1 MPKNITLENIKSI
14 SHDELADLVYTQID
28 NNHVLYEKVEKILLK
43 SDPKA
48 LVKSIKKDIGSIRR
62 GRKFIG
68 YHEAFEFADKVQNIV
83 DDIVM
88 IVDDEKVASR
98 LLKELILTDSKV
110 YLRSDDSAG
119 VIQISYGNAEDAW
132 TGYFG
137 VLCDDEIYDDIIE
150 MLVCEGFGVR
160 SVFSEKVPNSVL
172 EKIYDEFYAKC
183 EAHKGESYNSFDD
196 IHILQLCSHFLKKP
210 ECYIKASQFNSRELH
225 ESDFLDFAQEYKYAE
240 DAQGVLDTLSS
251 IKFVDEYKANDFY
264 ELQVWAYEA
273 LKQPMNV
280 TLAYKNWYAKTKSPK
295 VLKSYLSRLDGVMK
309 NQVREEAL
317 NEAKKRSFS
326 DAMYFFHSLDELEL
340 ASEYIWE
347 HQENLETQY
356 MYADGLKTMTNW
368 LKDDYPQEAI
378 LLYRDSCEK
387 ALETSQS
394 KYYPSA
400 IKSLK
405 NCVKL
410 EASND
415 TLSWQIEDNLMYMDK
430 LLEKHKRKPKFVQLF
445 FKAFGNEDL

>member
-1 MPKNITLENIKSI
+1 MSITLEKIKSI
-14 SHDELADLVYTQID
+14 SCDELADLVYTQID

-43 SDPKA
+43 GDPKA

-62 GRKFIG
+62 GSKFIG

-83 DDIVM
+83 DDILMM
-88 IVDDEKVASR
+88 IDDEKVVSR

-132 TGYFG
+132 IGCLG
-137 VLCDDEIYDDIIE
+137 VLSDEEIYADIIE

-160 SVFSEKVPNSVL
+160 SVFSEKVPNGVL

-183 EAHKGESYNSFDD
+183 EVHKGEPYDSFDD

-210 ECYIKASQFNSRELH
+210 EYYIKASQFNSRELH
-225 ESDFLDFAQEYKYAE
+225 ESDFIDFAQEYKYAE
-240 DAQGVLDTLSS
+240 DALGVLDALSS
-251 IKFVDEYKANDFY
+251 IKFVDAYKANDFY

-273 LKQPMNV
+273 LKQPINV
-280 TLAYKNWYAKTKSPK
+280 TLAYKNWYVKTKSPE

-309 NQVREEAL
+309 NQVKEEAL

-326 DAMYFFHSLDELEL
+326 DGMHFFHSLDEPEL

-356 MYADGLKTMTNW
+356 MYADGLKTMTEW
-368 LKDDYPQEAI
+368 LKDNYPQETI

-415 TLSWQIEDNLMYMDK
+415 TLSWQIEDNLLYMDK

-445 FKAFGNEDL
+445 FKAFGDL